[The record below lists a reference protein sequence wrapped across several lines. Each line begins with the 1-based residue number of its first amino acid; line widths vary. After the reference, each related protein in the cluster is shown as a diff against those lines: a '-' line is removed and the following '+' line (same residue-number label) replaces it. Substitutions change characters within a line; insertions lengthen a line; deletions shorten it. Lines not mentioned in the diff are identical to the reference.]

1 MTGELE
7 RVRKA
12 LRELGKLLRSLPAN
26 PPPKEVHKLRTVTR
40 RVEAIA
46 AVLPP
51 SERKK
56 SRRLLK
62 PIEPVRKAAGD
73 VRDMDVLISN
83 ARRMARHSAQN
94 QNSRALPKSQ
104 RGGFSLVEKPLKGR
118 AIGYSYSGSAVAGD
132 SLTRLINHL
141 ESARNESAAELR
153 RTLGRRRKA
162 ARYKLKQYSKL
173 VRSALTPAKSAAPNL
188 GQSGQSQEGVRTAAM
203 NVVRELGDWPPLDAG
218 NIHAFRV
225 KVKELRYILQLN
237 ADADPGFVDALGE
250 VQRRIGDWH
259 DWQQLSEIA
268 SEVLDPRQDDALL
281 TRISVIAKRK
291 FDQAL
296 TSANTLRGRHLAMP
310 FAVGI

>member
-1 MTGELE
+1 MAGELE
-7 RVRKA
+7 RVRKE
-12 LRELGKLLRSLPAN
+12 LRELGKLLASLPAN
-26 PPPKEVHKLRTVTR
+26 PPPKEVHKLRTITR
-40 RVEAIA
+40 RVEAHA

-51 SERKK
+51 GDQKK

-62 PIEPVRKAAGD
+62 PIEPVRKAAGN
-73 VRDMDVLISN
+73 VRDMDVLISHL
-83 ARRMARHSAQN
+83 RRMTR
-94 QNSRALPKSQ
+94 
-104 RGGFSLVEKPLKGR
+104 
-118 AIGYSYSGSAVAGD
+118 YSAGD
-132 SLTRLINHL
+132 SLARLVGHL

-162 ARYKLKQYSKL
+162 ARDKLEQYSKL

-188 GQSGQSQEGVRTAAM
+188 GQSTQSQEGVHTAAI
-203 NVVRELGDWPPLDAG
+203 NVVRELGDWPPLEAG

-259 DWQQLSEIA
+259 DWQQLTEIA
-268 SEVLDPRQDDALL
+268 HAILDPREDDALL
-281 TRISVIAKRK
+281 TRISGIAKRK

-296 TSANTLRGRHLAMP
+296 TSANALRGRHLAMP